1 MKSKHAVIIGGGLG
15 GLAVALRLA
24 ARRWSVTVCEQGAS
38 FGGKMNHWSERG
50 FRFDTGPSLI
60 TMPWVFAEL
69 FTAAGAAIEDHLE
82 IVPVHP
88 ICKYVYPDGA
98 QFTYSALMP
107 EWLETVRNLDARDVD
122 GFLRF
127 MNLGARIYEVSK
139 DIFLRR
145 RPLDWPRAADA
156 KVLRH
161 LPWRYGWGNY
171 HKTVAAHFRSPRLRQ
186 LYDRYPTYVG
196 SSPYQSPATLAII
209 PFIEYA
215 FGGWYVKG
223 GLYRIVESLVE
234 LARER
239 GVELLLNSRVE
250 SIECDGKRVIGV
262 RESDNDLIEAD
273 VVVMNGDTSQVPQ
286 MIGDNVSRIVDD
298 NVSRIVGVNPTS
310 PTSPISPA
318 SPISPIKPTTPT
330 TLSLPYRERSMSGF
344 VMLLGVKR

>member
-1 MKSKHAVIIGGGLG
+1 MRSKHAVIIGGGLG

-98 QFTYSALMP
+98 QSTYSALMP

-215 FGGWYVKG
+215 FGGWHVKG
-223 GLYRIVESLVE
+223 GLYRIVESLIE
-234 LARER
+234 LAGRA
-239 GVELLLNSRVE
+239 GVELLPRARVAR
-250 SIECDGKRVIGV
+250 IERERNRACGV
-262 RESDNDLIEAD
+262 RLIDDTRIAAD
-273 VVVMNGDTSQVPQ
+273 VVVMNGDAS
-286 MIGDNVSRIVDD
+286 DA
-298 NVSRIVGVNPTS
+298 
-310 PTSPISPA
+310 PA
-318 SPISPIKPTTPT
+318 
-330 TLSLPYRERSMSGF
+330 
-344 VMLLGVKR
+344 LLGEERA